1 MKLKRL
7 DTNKKAKGG
16 MVQRR
21 GLNLRKGAKI
31 SEKGSK
37 SKKRGRNL
45 RKGVI
50 IFEKESQSQKGGQNL
65 RKGVKISKKG
75 SKSEEK
81 GGQNLVHRVI
91 AVSPPLLQSL
101 PHHFVS

>member
-21 GLNLRKGAKI
+21 GLSLGQD
-31 SEKGSK
+31 
-37 SKKRGRNL
+37 L
-45 RKGVI
+45 RKGVK
-50 IFEKESQSQKGGQNL
+50 IFEKGSQSKKSGQNL

-81 GGQNLVHRVI
+81 RVGW
-91 AVSPPLLQSL
+91 
-101 PHHFVS
+101 FTE